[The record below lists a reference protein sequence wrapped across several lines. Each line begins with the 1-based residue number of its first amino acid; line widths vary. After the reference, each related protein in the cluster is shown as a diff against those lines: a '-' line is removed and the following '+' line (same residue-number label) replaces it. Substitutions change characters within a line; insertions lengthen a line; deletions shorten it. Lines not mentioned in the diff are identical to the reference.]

1 LSADILE
8 RILATKAQE
17 LAQAKAQVSLA
28 ELQRRLQDQC
38 AAGRAVGANT
48 EAGSLAP
55 ESLKPES
62 SQLAD
67 HSARQDSASSAPRGF
82 ERALRGA
89 IARGEPA
96 VIAEIKKASPSKG
109 VIRRNFNPAEIAQ
122 QYEAAGATCLSV
134 LTDREYFQGHEDFL
148 MAARASCELPVLRK
162 DFMVDVYQVLEA
174 RLWGADCI
182 LLIVAALADLQM
194 KELESA
200 AMELG
205 MDVLV
210 EVHNA
215 NELDRALGLHSK
227 LLGINNRD
235 LRSFETSL
243 RTTIDLIPYVPE
255 DRLLITES
263 GILQANDVG
272 LMREHGVHAFLVGE
286 AMMRQPHPGE
296 ALEGLFTK

>member
-1 LSADILE
+1 MSADILE

-17 LAQAKAQVSLA
+17 LAQAKAQISLT
-28 ELQRRLQDQC
+28 ELQRRLQDQ
-38 AAGRAVGANT
+38 
-48 EAGSLAP
+48 EAQSF
-55 ESLKPES
+55 
-62 SQLAD
+62 
-67 HSARQDSASSAPRGF
+67 APRGF
-82 ERALRGA
+82 ERALRAA

-109 VIRRNFNPAEIAQ
+109 VIRQNLNPAEIAQ

-182 LLIVAALADLQM
+182 LLIVAALADSQM

-215 NELDRALGLHSK
+215 NELDRALGLRSK